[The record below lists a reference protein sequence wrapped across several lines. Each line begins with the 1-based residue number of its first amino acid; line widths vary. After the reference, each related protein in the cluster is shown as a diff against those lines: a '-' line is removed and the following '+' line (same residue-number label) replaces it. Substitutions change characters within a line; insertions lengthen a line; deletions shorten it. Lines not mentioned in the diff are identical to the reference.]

1 VSTKNYPGIGLWKLV
16 SYEARDEDGVITFPI
31 GEDGIGQIAYDDKRN
46 VSTQVANIHRH
57 PFAAK
62 DRLKGTPAE
71 IKMALEGYTAY
82 FGTYEFDMSTKT
94 VIHHVKCSLFPNWIG
109 TDQVRY
115 FEFAGNRMTLR
126 TAPMH
131 IGGKDVIGT
140 LVWEKIN

>member
-1 VSTKNYPGIGLWKLV
+1 MPTQIYPGIGIWKLV
-16 SYEARDEDGVITFPI
+16 SYEARIEDGTVTYPV
-31 GEDGIGQIAYDDKRN
+31 GKDGIGQIAYDAKGN
-46 VSTQVANIHRH
+46 MSAQVANIHR
-57 PFAAK
+57 PAFAAN

-71 IKMALEGYTAY
+71 IKAALEGYTAY
-82 FGTYEFDMSTKT
+82 FGTYDFDMSKKT
-94 VIHHVKCSLFPNWIG
+94 VIHHVKSSLFPNWVG

-140 LVWEKIN
+140 LVWAKIS